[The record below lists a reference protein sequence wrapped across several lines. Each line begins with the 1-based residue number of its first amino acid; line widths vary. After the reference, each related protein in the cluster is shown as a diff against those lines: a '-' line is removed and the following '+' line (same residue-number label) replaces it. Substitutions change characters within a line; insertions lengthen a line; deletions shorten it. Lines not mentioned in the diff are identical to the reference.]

1 MCCFNGSLRQKY
13 AESNILWRISN
24 KGFYLIDGVKL
35 IVTFRVLLKMGCHQ
49 KASTLRTTGR
59 IETVIVSTTRKLP
72 PPTMDYTQ
80 DAKFIIT
87 VQC

>member
-1 MCCFNGSLRQKY
+1 MQSL
-13 AESNILWRISN
+13 ISC
-24 KGFYLIDGVKL
+24 GVSPIRASFYRYSVKL
-35 IVTFRVLLKMGCHQ
+35 IVTFRVLLKKGCHQ

>member
-1 MCCFNGSLRQKY
+1 
-13 AESNILWRISN
+13 
-24 KGFYLIDGVKL
+24 
-35 IVTFRVLLKMGCHQ
+35 MGCHP

-80 DAKFIIT
+80 DAKIYYYYAVLERIPREG
-87 VQC
+87 